1 MVSGGCSHSWRIAS
15 SWQQFAMWKVRG
27 CRIRRAERSLSRLRR
42 YGRSGAGH
50 STFKIRS
57 TRGLSEPRK
66 RFEGQRQ
73 RFALQA
79 YPETMTRNVESPAM
93 RPSPEQRA
101 SPRGVTRLV
110 RSMNMAGVCR
120 NGRRPAQRRRRLARS
135 LQGWPPLRKPVRAHN
150 ARALI
155 GIDPQ
160 APAHRQAGCTCR
172 RAATLAVKP
181 TAIDPDHR
189 SGSSARAARSDWRAP
204 RRIPCTKGWPAV

>member
-120 NGRRPAQRRRRLARS
+120 NGRRPAQRRRRLARDGRHFAS
-135 LQGWPPLRKPVRAHN
+135 RFGLTTHEHSSGSTRKLRRI
-150 ARALI
+150 ARP
-155 GIDPQ
+155 G
-160 APAHRQAGCTCR
+160 APAAER
-172 RAATLAVKP
+172 
-181 TAIDPDHR
+181 
-189 SGSSARAARSDWRAP
+189 P
-204 RRIPCTKGWPAV
+204 RLQ

>member
-101 SPRGVTRLV
+101 ITARRDPPCALNEHGRCVPERTSACSTPPAARSVT
-110 RSMNMAGVCR
+110 SGMAATSQAGSGSQR
-120 NGRRPAQRRRRLARS
+120 TSTHRDRPASSGASPGRVHLPQSGHACSETDSDRPR
-135 LQGWPPLRKPVRAHN
+135 PPLRQQRA
-150 ARALI
+150 
-155 GIDPQ
+155 
-160 APAHRQAGCTCR
+160 CC
-172 RAATLAVKP
+172 
-181 TAIDPDHR
+181 
-189 SGSSARAARSDWRAP
+189 S
-204 RRIPCTKGWPAV
+204 